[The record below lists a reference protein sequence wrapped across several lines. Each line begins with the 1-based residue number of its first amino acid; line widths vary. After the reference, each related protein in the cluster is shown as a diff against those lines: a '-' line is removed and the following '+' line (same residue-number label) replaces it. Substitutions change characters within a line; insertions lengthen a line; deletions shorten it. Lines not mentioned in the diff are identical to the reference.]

1 MIVRGLFEAGVSV
14 AQMDPRRAS
23 VALYPEERLAVA
35 SAVDSRIR
43 EFSAGRQ
50 CARHAMEVLAFP
62 PVSIAQRPDR
72 APSWPEGLVGSI
84 SHTDRLCAAAVARRS
99 DGYEALGIDLEPAQP
114 MPQDLCRSVCRTE
127 ELEWLDGLPS
137 VDRGL
142 SARAIFSAK
151 ETVFKLQY
159 AISGAMLEFE
169 DLSIAIDWRATRFVA
184 LFMTDSASPFG
195 AGDEIEG
202 RFALGQG
209 HIACGAALTT
219 QAANSRRSSRSCDA
233 PNHSGESRPLIGA
246 DE

>member
-14 AQMDPRRAS
+14 AEMDPRRAS

-43 EFSAGRQ
+43 EFAAGRQ
-50 CARHAMEVLAFP
+50 CARHAMEGLSFP
-62 PVSIAQRPDR
+62 PVSIGRRPDR
-72 APSWPEGLVGSI
+72 SPSWPDGLVGSI

-114 MPQDLCRSVCRTE
+114 MPPDLCQSVCRSE
-127 ELEWLDGLPS
+127 ELRWIEELPS
-137 VDRGL
+137 ANRGL

-159 AISGAMLEFE
+159 ALSGAMLEFE
-169 DLSIAIDWRATRFVA
+169 HLSIAIDWRASRFVA
-184 LFMTDSASPFG
+184 RFMTDGAPPFG

-202 RFALGQG
+202 RFAVGQG
-209 HIACGAALTT
+209 HIASGAALTT
-219 QAANSRRSSRSCDA
+219 EAADARLASRSSHRSSQ
-233 PNHSGESRPLIGA
+233 SGESRPLIGA